1 MVKGKK
7 FIAVFLCLLLASM
20 SFLLAAC
27 GEEEED
33 SGNDPSLLVFMG
45 VTFNDATFTYDGE
58 AHSLEVSGDIP
69 DGTDVSY
76 ANNEQTDAGTY
87 EVTATLT
94 NSAYNS
100 LTLSATLTIEKATYV
115 NVYMNDDSVLYDG
128 EVHSLEVSGDIPDGT
143 TITYL
148 NNYQTEAGEYTVAA
162 ALENPNYEDMTLTAT
177 LLIYTVSDVVTDVV
191 LKAEEVLA
199 NVFEEPDPWG
209 FLPETLWESNMA
221 YSAQPASGTD
231 FEEFVSVSSMGTKL
245 IGEQLDVL
253 YDGLDAADTAIQYA
267 SVFFD
272 AATAIT
278 ELYQTYINDNP
289 DDCSLFESSI
299 EIAGVTFSLTV
310 ETDGS
315 DVYLYAG
322 NDSLSIELQTD
333 SSDDAT
339 YSNIGRVNITSG
351 IALKYA
357 MGADALKIGIEFT
370 VADVGVIQQ
379 LEFVRAEDGT
389 VTGSLYAFYGTE
401 SVNIDTSALLYFDDD
416 YTVVV
421 SDNRESDDLSIDAYV
436 EVYDTQTGKL
446 IGGEVAETVSL
457 VDYDTYWFN
466 LYDVDGIDTVKATE
480 WGEDDDSSLNA
491 NAVYLNGSETVLE
504 TKLMGVS
511 LSYNVLKSTSRR
523 YDVEMKN
530 VSYIVGTEEDGY
542 EKVSTEIPMLF
553 VQAEYLDTFSDDV
566 SAKNDYLTL
575 SLDTSISTL
584 VNGYFSS
591 YSSSFS
597 SIQGSTLYSEIVSF
611 IETF

>member
-33 SGNDPSLLVFMG
+33 SGNDPSLLVFTG

-76 ANNEQTDAGTY
+76 ANNGQTDAGTY

-191 LKAEEVLA
+191 LKAEDVLA

-209 FLPETLWESNMA
+209 FLPEALWESSMV
-221 YSAQPASGTD
+221 YSTQPANGTD
-231 FEEFVSVSSMGTKL
+231 FEDFVSVSSMGTKL

-267 SVFFD
+267 SVVFD

-289 DDCSLFESSI
+289 DDYNLFESSI

-310 ETDGS
+310 KTDGS

-333 SSDDAT
+333 SSEDAT

-357 MGADALKIGIEFT
+357 MGTDALKIGAEFT
-370 VADVGVIQQ
+370 VAGVGVIQQ

-530 VSYIVGTEEDGY
+530 VSYIVVTEEDGY

-597 SIQGSTLYSEIVSF
+597 SIQGSMLYSEIVSF

>member
-33 SGNDPSLLVFMG
+33 SGNDPSLLVFTGM
-45 VTFNDATFTYDGE
+45 TLNDATFTYDGE

-76 ANNEQTDAGTY
+76 ANNGQTDAGTY

-128 EVHSLEVSGDIPDGT
+128 EAHSLEVSGDIPDGT

-148 NNYQTEAGEYTVAA
+148 NNDQTEAGEYTVAA

-231 FEEFVSVSSMGTKL
+231 FEEFVSVSSMGTQL

-267 SVFFD
+267 SVVFD

-357 MGADALKIGIEFT
+357 MGTDALKIGVEFT
-370 VADVGVIQQ
+370 VAGVGVIQQ
-379 LEFVRAEDGT
+379 LEFARAEDGT
-389 VTGSLYAFYGTE
+389 VIGSLYAFYGTE

-421 SDNRESDDLSIDAYV
+421 SDNRESDDLAIDAYV

-491 NAVYLNGSETVLE
+491 NAVYLNGSETALE
-504 TKLMGVS
+504 TKLMDVS